1 MVRGRFNLSF
11 WIGSVLVFLLILIGI
26 IGPYIA
32 PYEEDFQ
39 ERVRNEVV
47 NGKTVIISPPLPPS
61 EIHWFG
67 TDKWGYDLFSLLLH
81 GARYTVFV
89 TIAIAIL
96 RVILGTLFG
105 LYLGTLDQQQRWWL
119 SIENA
124 WSYIPIFI
132 PTYFLLKGININSDL
147 STAALV
153 AIFIALVT
161 LLGIPSVVSSIRQ
174 KTEQIKEMQYV
185 LAAISL
191 GAGRNQ
197 VIFRHILPHLKEQI
211 AIILVTEVIAT
222 MTLMGLLGM
231 FDLFV
236 GGTSMSLDPVI
247 YSSITHEWAGLL
259 GSYRGFIY
267 GSYTWIYMAPLVAF
281 IVAVASFTLL
291 AKGLRERFQ
300 ETYHRTPFI

>member
-1 MVRGRFNLSF
+1 MVRSRFNLSL
-11 WIGSVLVFLLILIGI
+11 WTGSLLVCFLLVIGI

-32 PYEEDFQ
+32 PYEEDYQ

-47 NGKTVIISPPLPPS
+47 NGKSVIISPPLPPS
-61 EIHWFG
+61 ESHWFG
-67 TDKWGYDLFSLLLH
+67 TDKWGYDLLTLLLF

-89 TIAIAIL
+89 TIAIAFL
-96 RVILGTLFG
+96 RVTLGTLIG

-132 PTYFLLKGININSDL
+132 PTYFLLIGININSDL

-153 AIFIALVT
+153 AIFIVLVT
-161 LLGIPSVVSSIRQ
+161 LLGTPSVVSSIRQ
-174 KTEQIKEMQYV
+174 KTEQIKQMQYV

-191 GAGRNQ
+191 GAGRKQ

-211 AIILVTEVIAT
+211 AIIFVTEIIAT

-231 FDLFV
+231 FNLFV
-236 GGTSMSLDPVI
+236 GGTKMSFDPVI

-267 GSYTWIYMAPLVAF
+267 GSYTWIYMTPLLAF
-281 IVAVASFTLL
+281 ILAVASFTLL
-291 AKGLRERFQ
+291 AKGLSERFQ
-300 ETYHRTPFI
+300 ETYQRTPFI